1 MKIFDLDVEKPNYL
15 TRHKKVHGILAVLL
29 SLVIA
34 PILSAAIIAG
44 SGANLVTTSISK
56 IGWQNDW
63 LVAVYFWGLYN
74 LALFFYLL
82 KLVLDEGQYDKKLK
96 IAFYAVTAV
105 SCVILL
111 VGISIPFIND
121 EIPTHML
128 MRKIH
133 NGFATTGFVLFV
145 VVLIALTVTTLFR
158 NKTQALI
165 SAGLLAFLIISG
177 LFAVLCVNSP
187 EHATFITASAQM
199 YIFSMLHILLAC
211 QFFLNSVLPNEKCS
225 VQSQRQ

>member
-1 MKIFDLDVEKPNYL
+1 MKLFDVETPKPKYL
-15 TRHKKVHGILAVLL
+15 LAHKKVHSILAVVL
-29 SLVIA
+29 SLVVA
-34 PILSAAIIAG
+34 PILSVAIIAG

-63 LVAVYFWGLYN
+63 LPAVYMWGLYN

-82 KLVLDEGQYDKKLK
+82 KLVLDEGQYSKKIK
-96 IAFYAVTAV
+96 IAFYTLTAL

-111 VGISIPFIND
+111 VGISVPFITD
-121 EIPTHML
+121 EIPQHML

-133 NGFATTGFVLFV
+133 NVFATIGFAMFVIV
-145 VVLIALTVTTLFR
+145 IIALTCTTLLR

-165 SAGLLAFLIISG
+165 SVGMLAFLIISG

-187 EHATFITASAQM
+187 ERATFITASAQM

-211 QFFLNSVLPNEKCS
+211 QYFLNTFLSNGRNT
-225 VQSQRQ
+225 SQI